1 MNNAELE
8 QMAEKNRKEREHF
21 VWLYDG
27 AIAVSE
33 ELIQV
38 DIRNSQNLWEYLNL
52 RIALSRREVLEQQ
65 NQFILTR

>member
-38 DIRNSQNLWEYLNL
+38 DIRNSQNLWEYIKL

-65 NQFILTR
+65 DHFIQTR